1 MNKGDVLRF
10 SAGAASA
17 LLLAAAGLFVWSS
30 RAQQEGPA
38 VPGAPPPQ
46 AAAEAGLDSGTPA
59 TPPAADERT
68 REQRRFDRADRNRD
82 GRITL
87 AELTYPRQRAFAR
100 LDTNHD
106 GRLSF
111 EEWAVRTLTKF
122 SGADA
127 NHDGALTREE
137 FATTA
142 PHRRSAARQ
151 ARCNCAQQAPAHAD
165 EEGEGD
171 NESN

>member
-1 MNKGDVLRF
+1 MTRGDVLRF

-17 LLLAAAGLFVWSS
+17 LLLAAAGLFIWTG
-30 RAQQEGPA
+30 RAQQQAGP
-38 VPGAPPPQ
+38 VPPAP
-46 AAAEAGLDSGTPA
+46 AAETAEAGIDSGTPA
-59 TPPAADERT
+59 TPPSADDRT
-68 REQRRFDRADRNRD
+68 REQRRFDRADRDND

-122 SGADA
+122 
-127 NHDGALTREE
+127 
-137 FATTA
+137 
-142 PHRRSAARQ
+142 
-151 ARCNCAQQAPAHAD
+151 
-165 EEGEGD
+165 
-171 NESN
+171 

>member
-1 MNKGDVLRF
+1 M
-10 SAGAASA
+10 
-17 LLLAAAGLFVWSS
+17 LLMAAGIFIWTG
-30 RAQQEGPA
+30 RAQQEAGP
-38 VPGAPPPQ
+38 VPGAPPAP
-46 AAAEAGLDSGTPA
+46 AAEAGVEAGSPA
-59 TPPAADERT
+59 TPPSADDRT
-68 REQRRFDRADRNRD
+68 REQRRFDRADRDND

-122 SGADA
+122 STADA
-127 NHDGALTREE
+127 NRDGALNREE

-142 PHRRSAARQ
+142 PHRRTPARQ
-151 ARCNCAQQAPAHAD
+151 PRCNCAPQRAEPAD
-165 EEGEGD
+165 EGEND
-171 NESN
+171 SN

>member
-1 MNKGDVLRF
+1 MNRGDVLRF

-17 LLLAAAGLFVWSS
+17 LLLVAAGVFFWTG
-30 RAQQEGPA
+30 RAQQESPA
-38 VPGAPPPQ
+38 IPGAPPAQ
-46 AAAEAGLDSGTPA
+46 AAEAGMESGSPA

-68 REQRRFDRADRNRD
+68 REQRRFDRADRDND

-87 AELTYPRQRAFAR
+87 AELTYPRQRAYAR

-127 NHDGALTREE
+127 DHNGALTREE

-142 PHRRSAARQ
+142 PHRRPAARQ
-151 ARCNCAQQAPAHAD
+151 ARCNCAQQSPQPQA
-165 EEGEGD
+165 EEGEGE
-171 NESN
+171 N

>member
-10 SAGAASA
+10 SAGAGSA
-17 LLLAAAGLFVWSS
+17 LLLAAAGIFIWSS
-30 RAQQEGPA
+30 RAQQESPP
-38 VPGAPPPQ
+38 VPGAPAPQ
-46 AAAEAGLDSGTPA
+46 AAEAGLDSGSPA
-59 TPPAADERT
+59 TPPSADDRT
-68 REQRRFDRADRNRD
+68 REQRRFDRADRDND

-122 SGADA
+122 STADA
-127 NHDGALTREE
+127 NHDGALVREE

-142 PHRRSAARQ
+142 PRRRPPPRQ
-151 ARCNCAQQAPAHAD
+151 PRCNCAQPAPAPAD
-165 EEGEGD
+165 DNEGE
-171 NESN
+171 NN

>member
-1 MNKGDVLRF
+1 MTRGDVLRF
-10 SAGAASA
+10 SAGAGSA
-17 LLLAAAGLFVWSS
+17 LLLTAAGVFIWSG
-30 RAQQEGPA
+30 RAQQDVA
-38 VPGAPPPQ
+38 ALPGAPT
-46 AAAEAGLDSGTPA
+46 AEASSAGTEAGSPA
-59 TPPAADERT
+59 TPPSADDRT
-68 REQRRFDRADRNRD
+68 REQRRFDRADRDND
-82 GRITL
+82 GRVTL

-122 SGADA
+122 STADG
-127 NHDGALTREE
+127 NRDGALDRPE

-142 PHRRSAARQ
+142 PTRRPAPRQ
-151 ARCNCAQQAPAHAD
+151 ARCNCAQQPAAPAPAED
-165 EEGEGD
+165 AD

>member
-1 MNKGDVLRF
+1 MNRGDVVRF

-17 LLLAAAGLFVWSS
+17 LLLAAAGIFIWTS
-30 RAQQEGPA
+30 RAERESA
-38 VPGAPPPQ
+38 TVPDAPP
-46 AAAEAGLDSGTPA
+46 AETAEAGVEAGTPA
-59 TPPAADERT
+59 TPPSADERT
-68 REQRRFDRADRNRD
+68 REQRRFDRADRDND

-100 LDTNHD
+100 LDINHD

-127 NHDGALTREE
+127 NHDAALDRTE

-142 PHRRSAARQ
+142 VRRRPQTRQ
-151 ARCNCAQQAPAHAD
+151 ARCNCAPQPAAPTAD
-165 EEGEGD
+165 EAEAD
-171 NESN
+171 N

>member
-1 MNKGDVLRF
+1 
-10 SAGAASA
+10 
-17 LLLAAAGLFVWSS
+17 LLLTAAGVFIWSS
-30 RAQQEGPA
+30 RAQQDVAAIPS
-38 VPGAPPPQ
+38 APTTE
-46 AAAEAGLDSGTPA
+46 AATAGTESGSPA
-59 TPPAADERT
+59 TPPSADDRT
-68 REQRRFDRADRNRD
+68 REQRRFDRADRDND
-82 GRITL
+82 GRVTL

-122 SGADA
+122 STADG
-127 NHDGALTREE
+127 NHDGALDRPE

-142 PHRRSAARQ
+142 PHRRPAPHG
-151 ARCNCAQQAPAHAD
+151 ARCNCAQQAPAPA
-165 EEGEGD
+165 EEAD